1 MEQEDAD
8 SFVSSTTSSK
18 CSGEPVIPF
27 DLQTHRKTTFTIGVL
42 AVRGQA
48 EAFAQYN
55 ATWNTYLTATAG
67 RRFDPPVSFEMKPL
81 NFNSFFTASE
91 SATVDFIY
99 VNPTAYSCIESE
111 YTTHS
116 LASQISRA
124 VIGDTVYD
132 LNMFGGLIITR
143 RDNDQVQT
151 IHDLRDKIVAAASIS
166 SLGSGQMQFLE
177 MQKAGMSYI
186 NDPGQLVFTNNQ
198 RKVVE
203 GVLNQQFDVGFV
215 PTGQLEL
222 FFQYSNSTAIN
233 PNNNLFKIIDPKP
246 VFIDGKPFPFESS
259 TSLVPEWNIAA
270 LSHVHADIQQAVQGA
285 ILALSD
291 HADVALLLDECLQ
304 NHNND
309 TLDRCEFDTIPRRR
323 CDTTLEIAQ
332 IAQQARIDG
341 KFQAWTPTLSY
352 MQLRSMQERLG
363 FIELDESDNVFKCT
377 RSTNLYDSIVC
388 PVGHYKATEQQI
400 DRSCENAGLPCPDE
414 YQCLCSPCIQI
425 IECSNGVT
433 IHNSNTCVPYST
445 LLPAI
450 LVPLFVIFAV
460 MVHLYVNF
468 RRKQA
473 DAVWSVDPKELQ
485 FLEPC
490 QVVGRGTFG
499 YVVLAEYRGTKVAV
513 KKVLPPKKWSDN
525 KKTKRKR
532 RSTYQSDDA
541 AIRCDTVV
549 VAANNL
555 ELPVDTEDPPSTPER
570 PNPCLQT
577 LRPNIPGFP
586 SLEGTFAKSGE
597 NDTFTNYGLKSLAS
611 RLNSWSNSTSAFKT
625 THEQLKRDFVR
636 EMRHLSKLRHPC
648 ITTVMGAVVSSKAEP
663 MLVMEY
669 MSLGSLYDVLRNESI
684 ELDIDENT
692 LPILQDIAQG
702 VRFLHA
708 ASPQV
713 IHGDL
718 KSKNVLI
725 DGNFRAK
732 VTDFGWC
739 AKCRHRATGT
749 PFWMSPE
756 LLKGESYNNAKSD
769 IYAFGIL
776 LWEVYSRDNPFSG
789 ENHSDVLKQ
798 VCDPVIQKRPVIS
811 RNCSYKMRELY
822 MNCVAHDPKKRP
834 TAEHIDLLL
843 RVEGSVKER
852 TNRLEQLNR
861 ELEEANQKI
870 AESQRMQLEHF
881 ACMSH
886 EIRTPL
892 NCVVGIASLLDGS
905 KLDQSQRESIS
916 MITSSSLL
924 LQSIVD
930 DVLDYSKLQSG
941 NAEVD
946 IRKCDIQEVVQDVI
960 NSMRSSVIARKRNI
974 SIETRFDPLLSQFI
988 ETDGRRLLQ
997 IMFNLTSNAIKYSKD
1012 NGFVQIRICVTD
1024 KVNKPIVHQE
1034 KEYTDTNN
1042 YDSKI
1047 SERVPLVKFQ
1057 RSMLRITVKDFG
1069 KGIAESNFDTIFQP
1083 FTQTNAGVR
1092 NMEGGTGLGLAI
1104 TEKLVKALGGDIRV
1118 DSCLSEW
1125 TEFIVDLPYTTKEPP
1140 VTVSSIA
1147 QRFSNCHVFCVTGD
1161 PNGHSALLA
1170 GADQMPSNV
1179 MEYYL
1184 DDTLSYFG
1192 IEANCVPTMK
1202 SLEVMVQDRWNPPKK
1217 EPRGKMICVVSSN
1230 KVDPVIADRL
1240 FQMYS
1245 MKTVVIGPV
1254 TDNNCLST
1262 DTTIMMTHYRS
1273 ITEMIPHVFLTNLAQ
1288 LCEDNSVGNYNPQS
1302 HLLSSPT
1309 DSNSNREREKEEA
1322 EEGSDLVVET
1332 PCCDL
1337 TTLRIL
1343 CAEDNVVNQKIM
1355 TRMLHRLGVKD
1366 VVMVENGQLA
1376 VAAEKARPFDIVL
1389 MDLQMPVMDGIEATK
1404 LILGRPDND
1413 DDDGNTNCLGHEK
1426 PQIVFVTA
1434 HVSSSF
1440 ENECIGSGATAFL
1453 PKPYT
1458 LHVLEQTLLQVGGRQ
1473 QWMGRTT
1480 GTSCN
1485 TDTTGT

>member
-1 MEQEDAD
+1 MADAQVVNGEEEGGD
-8 SFVSSTTSSK
+8 TLISSMISSQ
-18 CSGEPVIPF
+18 CSGDPIIPF
-27 DLQTHRKTTFTIGVL
+27 DVQTHRKTTFTIGVL
-42 AVRGQA
+42 ANRGRK
-48 EAFAQYN
+48 EAFTQYN

-67 RRFDPPVSFEMKPL
+67 QRFDPPISFRMKPID
-81 NFNSFFTASE
+81 FNSFFTEAE
-91 SATVDFIY
+91 EAAVDFIY
-99 VNPTAYSCIESE
+99 VNPAAYSCIESE
-111 YTTHS
+111 YTANS

-124 VIGDTVYD
+124 VISDTVYD
-132 LNMFGGLIITR
+132 VNMSGGLIISR
-143 RDNDQVQT
+143 RDNEQVKT
-151 IHDLRDKIVAAASIS
+151 IHDIRGKKVAASSIS

-177 MQKAGMSYI
+177 MQNAGMSYI

-203 GVLNQQFDVGFV
+203 GVLNRQFDVGFV
-215 PTGQLEL
+215 PTGLLEL
-222 FFQYSNSTAIN
+222 FFQYPNDTAIN
-233 PNNNLFKIIDPKP
+233 ASDIFKIIDPKP
-246 VFIDGKPFPFESS
+246 VFIDGEPFPFESS

-285 ILALSD
+285 MLALRD
-291 HADVALLLDECLQ
+291 HADVALLLDQECLQ
-304 NHNND
+304 NHTND
-309 TLDRCEFDTIPRRR
+309 TLDRCEFDTLPRRR
-323 CDTTLEIAQ
+323 CDTTPGIARM
-332 IAQQARIDG
+332 AQQARIDG
-341 KFQAWTPTLSY
+341 KFHAWTPTLSY

-363 FIELDESDNVFKCT
+363 FMALDESDNVFKCT
-377 RSTNLYDSIVC
+377 RSATLYDSIVC
-388 PVGHYKATEQQI
+388 PVGYYKATKQQV
-400 DRSCENAGLPCPDE
+400 DRSCENAGLPCPAE
-414 YQCLCSPCIQI
+414 YQCICSPCIQI
-425 IECSNGVT
+425 FECSNG
-433 IHNSNTCVPYST
+433 IAIRNSNACVPYST
-445 LLPAI
+445 LMPAI

-460 MVHLYVNF
+460 MVHLYVES

-513 KKVLPPKKWSDN
+513 KKVLPPKKWSEN
-525 KKTKRKR
+525 KKKTKRKR
-532 RSTYQSDDA
+532 RLTYQSDA
-541 AIRCDTVV
+541 AVRCDSLV
-549 VAANNL
+549 VADNNL
-555 ELPVDTEDPPSTPER
+555 ESPADAENPPSTPER

-586 SLEGTFAKSGE
+586 SLEGTFAESRE
-597 NDTFTNYGLKSLAS
+597 NDPSTNYGLKSLAS
-611 RLNSWSNSTSAFKT
+611 RLNSWSNSMSAFKT
-625 THEQLKRDFVR
+625 THEQLKRDFIR

-648 ITTVMGAVVSSKAEP
+648 ITTVMGAVVSPKAEP

-669 MSLGSLYDVLRNESI
+669 MRLGSLYDVLRNESI
-684 ELDIDENT
+684 DFDIDEIT

-725 DGNFRAK
+725 DGNYRAK

-756 LLKGESYNNAKSD
+756 LLKGESHNNAKSD

-789 ENHSDVLKQ
+789 ENHLDVLKQ
-798 VCDPVIQKRPVIS
+798 VCDPVIQKRPVIP
-811 RNCSYKMRELY
+811 RNCSYKIGELY

-892 NCVVGIASLLDGS
+892 NCVVGIASLLDES
-905 KLDQSQRESIS
+905 KLDQSQRESIG

-946 IRKCDIQEVVQDVI
+946 IRKCDIQEVVRDLT
-960 NSMRSSVIARKRNI
+960 NNMRSSIIARKRNI

-1012 NGFVQIRICVTD
+1012 NGVVQIRIFVTD
-1024 KVNKPIVHQE
+1024 KVTEPAECKGEHDN
-1034 KEYTDTNN
+1034 TSSSCCRSTFF
-1042 YDSKI
+1042 

-1057 RSMLRITVKDFG
+1057 QSVLRITVKDFG
-1069 KGIAESNFDTIFQP
+1069 KGIAQSNFDTIFQP

-1104 TEKLVKALGGDIRV
+1104 TEKLVKALGGDITV

-1125 TEFIVDLPYTTKEPP
+1125 TEFIVDLPYTSKEPP
-1140 VTVSSIA
+1140 VTVSSVA
-1147 QRFSNCHVFCVTGD
+1147 QRLSKCHLFCVTGD
-1161 PNGHSALLA
+1161 PNGHSVVVPGL
-1170 GADQMPSNV
+1170 DSCIRSNT
-1179 MEYYL
+1179 MEYL
-1184 DDTLSYFG
+1184 DTVLSYFG
-1192 IEANCVPTMK
+1192 VEADRVPTMN
-1202 SLEVMVQDRWNPPKK
+1202 SLEVMLRDRFDPPKK
-1217 EPRGKMICVVSSN
+1217 GLGMICLVSYN
-1230 KVDPVIADRL
+1230 DVDPVIVDRL
-1240 FQMYS
+1240 SRTYA
-1245 MKTVVIGPV
+1245 MKTVVIGSM
-1254 TDNNCLST
+1254 TDTNCLLSK
-1262 DTTIMMTHYRS
+1262 DMTHYRS

-1288 LCEDNSVGNYNPQS
+1288 LCEDDSVNDSSSPQP
-1302 HLLSSPT
+1302 HLLLSSSSSA
-1309 DSNSNREREKEEA
+1309 DSNGKRQEEDV
-1322 EEGSDLVVET
+1322 EPVVVET
-1332 PCCDL
+1332 QIDL

-1366 VVMVENGQLA
+1366 VVMVENGKLA
-1376 VAAEKARPFDIVL
+1376 VAAEKARPFDVVL
-1389 MDLQMPVMDGIEATK
+1389 MDMQMPVMDGIEAAK
-1404 LILGRPDND
+1404 LILGRPDD
-1413 DDDGNTNCLGHEK
+1413 DDDVDLGRNGK

-1440 ENECIGSGATAFL
+1440 EDECIGCGAAAFL

-1458 LHVLEQTLLQVGGRQ
+1458 VHVLEETLRQVGARRRRHYS
-1473 QWMGRTT
+1473 MGRAT
-1480 GTSCN
+1480 GR
-1485 TDTTGT
+1485 